1 MSGATYRARA
11 RSRHRI
17 RTAPTL
23 TAPKA
28 SPFSSKTLSS
38 PVTSKLVA
46 RASGAV
52 ARSKGMTEVAKAA
65 GVSREH
71 LYRAL
76 SSEGNPE
83 FATVIKVLDAL
94 GLKLIA
100 VPKAKRPPRR
110 LRHRPL
116 RTGSPSTCASS

>member
-1 MSGATYRARA
+1 MADLGIREYDSADYLNSVEEIAFYLEDIIDSGDPAVIARG
-11 RSRHRI
+11 
-17 RTAPTL
+17 L
-23 TAPKA
+23 
-28 SPFSSKTLSS
+28 
-38 PVTSKLVA
+38 
-46 RASGAV
+46 GAV

-83 FATVIKVLDAL
+83 FGTVIKVLDAL

-100 VPKAKRPPRR
+100 VPKGEKA
-110 LRHRPL
+110 
-116 RTGSPSTCASS
+116 A

>member
-1 MSGATYRARA
+1 MALGIRDFDAANYLNSVEEIAFYLEDIIDSGDSAVIARG
-11 RSRHRI
+11 
-17 RTAPTL
+17 L
-23 TAPKA
+23 
-28 SPFSSKTLSS
+28 
-38 PVTSKLVA
+38 
-46 RASGAV
+46 GAV

-100 VPKAKRPPRR
+100 VPKGEKA
-110 LRHRPL
+110 
-116 RTGSPSTCASS
+116 A

>member
-1 MSGATYRARA
+1 MADLGIRDFDVAEYLDSAEGIAIFLEDIIDSGD
-11 RSRHRI
+11 
-17 RTAPTL
+17 P
-23 TAPKA
+23 
-28 SPFSSKTLSS
+28 
-38 PVTSKLVA
+38 KLVA
-46 RASGAV
+46 SALGAV

-94 GLKLIA
+94 GLKLKA
-100 VPKAKRPPRR
+100 VPKGEKA
-110 LRHRPL
+110 
-116 RTGSPSTCASS
+116 A

>member
-1 MSGATYRARA
+1 MIEKLKTRPYDSANYLDDAESIAYYLEDIIESGDPALIT
-11 RSRHRI
+11 HGLG
-17 RTAPTL
+17 T
-23 TAPKA
+23 
-28 SPFSSKTLSS
+28 
-38 PVTSKLVA
+38 
-46 RASGAV
+46 V

-94 GLKLIA
+94 GLKLKA
-100 VPKAKRPPRR
+100 VPKGENA
-110 LRHRPL
+110 
-116 RTGSPSTCASS
+116 A